1 MGLDLMTGEAHSH
14 SQGNGSVSAEALGSN
29 GGESLAGE
37 LKVDDAEAD
46 ASR

>member
-1 MGLDLMTGEAHSH
+1 MGFDLMTGEAHD
-14 SQGNGSVSAEALGSN
+14 SQGNSSVTAEVFGSN
-29 GGESLAGE
+29 GAESLAGE

>member
-1 MGLDLMTGEAHSH
+1 MGIDLMTGEAHER
-14 SQGNGSVSAEALGSN
+14 SQGNGSVAADALGSN
-29 GGESLAGE
+29 GAETLAGE